1 MLHNLNGHQRNA
13 NKAIVK
19 YHYTLTKMAIIKI
32 TNKTKFVKTMDS
44 QEFSHIADGC
54 ITLYNHAEKLAL
66 LSTKVDTHFQHS
78 DPSISH
84 LGIYPAE
91 TCATSPIQKFQSRI
105 IHNIPELDK
114 NPLTVMYIVIYPYN
128 GTAT

>member
-19 YHYTLTKMAIIKI
+19 YHYTPSKMAIIKI
-32 TNKTKFVKTMDS
+32 TNKPKFVKTMDP
-44 QEFSHIADGC
+44 QEFSHIASGS
-54 ITLYNHAEKLAL
+54 ITSYNHVEKLAL

-78 DPSISH
+78 DPGISH

-91 TCATSPIQKFQSRI
+91 TCATSSTQKFQSRI
-105 IHNIPELDK
+105 IHNIPKLDK
-114 NPLTVMYIVIYPYN
+114 NSL
-128 GTAT
+128 